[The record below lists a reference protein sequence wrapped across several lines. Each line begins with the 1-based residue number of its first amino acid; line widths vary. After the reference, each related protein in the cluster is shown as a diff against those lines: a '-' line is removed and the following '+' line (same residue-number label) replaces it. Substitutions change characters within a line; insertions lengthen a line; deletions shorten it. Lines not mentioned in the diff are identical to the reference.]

1 MPKKIL
7 LAEDEPDILKVVR
20 YRLIKKGYEVI
31 SAANGKEAITLI
43 EEHMPDLILADVKM
57 PLMGGIE
64 ILKFIKENANLKHI
78 PILFITASSE
88 LLKQESRDQL
98 LNEDVFLKPIE
109 MEKLTTRIQEL
120 LTS

>member
-31 SAANGKEAITLI
+31 TAANGKEAILLL

-57 PLMGGIE
+57 PLMGGLE
-64 ILKFIKENANLKHI
+64 ILKFIKENARLKHI

-109 MEKLTTRIQEL
+109 MEKLTTRIEEL
-120 LTS
+120 LIS

>member
-31 SAANGKEAITLI
+31 TAANGKEAITLI